1 MSFGNRADKC
11 KTIRNYSQAL
21 MFFTRYPKPRSAKWS
36 DNERPIYISD
46 GKPSTRMHQYRMTAG
61 PTDTTT
67 STPAYFDLVLHST
80 SVTRYMAPTE
90 DNKRV
95 VYLTYGGWTSTL
107 TRAFMWQ
114 HGWHYGQEFNT
125 TDGTRVAVPLNYCA
139 RSEHWIDNQW
149 LAKLT
154 FNEDDR
160 LIVPESDHMIVYKRK
175 SSTEDKAVR
184 ADMRR
189 KMDLMHDMLWFS
201 IESLLTDLKAAVDG
215 QSTSKWRFL
224 QDEFGP
230 FTTALD
236 RLSRENS
243 EQIINSESEF
253 LRADVDFTPDTI
265 EAMRALYMCAFR
277 HLYGKNLVDGTET
290 LPTQDA
296 VQRSVTTYL
305 MSMFRIKDG
314 KEFVPLPKFMLVED
328 YPARSHF
335 LRPR

>member
-1 MSFGNRADKC
+1 MFGNRADKC

-36 DNERPIYISD
+36 DNERPIYID
-46 GKPSTRMHQYRMTAG
+46 GGNPSTRMHQYRMAAG

-80 SVTRYMAPTE
+80 SVIRYMAPTE

-95 VYLTYGGWTSTL
+95 VYLTYGGWPSL
-107 TRAFMWQ
+107 QTRAFMLE
-114 HGWHYGQEFNT
+114 HGWYYAKSYTT
-125 TDGTRVAVPLNYCA
+125 TDNTRVAVPLNPQA
-139 RSEHWIDNQW
+139 KSAHWVAGQW
-149 LAKLT
+149 IAKLT

-160 LIVPESDHMIVYKRK
+160 LIVPESDHMTVYRRK
-175 SSTEDKAVR
+175 SSSDDRAVR

-201 IESLLTDLKAAVDG
+201 IEGMLEALADGIAKQSMSPYWLK
-215 QSTSKWRFL
+215 R
-224 QDEFGP
+224 EFGP
-230 FTTALD
+230 FTTAL
-236 RLSRENS
+236 RKLSRENS
-243 EQIINSESEF
+243 EQIINSEAEF
-253 LRADVDFTPDTI
+253 LYADVDFTPDTI

-296 VQRSVTTYL
+296 VQRSVTNYL
-305 MSMFRIKDG
+305 MSLFKIKDG
-314 KEFVPLPKFMLVED
+314 KEFVPLPKFMLESEF
-328 YPARSHF
+328 PRRHF
-335 LRPR
+335 TRPE

>member
-1 MSFGNRADKC
+1 MFGNRADKC

-21 MFFTRYPKPRSAKWS
+21 MFFTRYPKPRSSKWS
-36 DNERPIYISD
+36 DNERPIYID
-46 GKPSTRMHQYRMTAG
+46 GGKPSTRMYQYRMAAG
-61 PTDTTT
+61 PTDATT

-80 SVTRYMAPTE
+80 SVIRYMAPTE
-90 DNKRV
+90 DNKCV
-95 VYLTYGGWTSTL
+95 VYLTYGGWPSVQ

-139 RSEHWIDNQW
+139 KSERWIDNQW

-160 LIVPESDHMIVYKRK
+160 LIVPESDHMTVYMRK
-175 SSTEDKAVR
+175 SSSDDRAVR

-201 IESLLTDLKAAVDG
+201 IEGMLEALADGIAKQSMSPYWLK
-215 QSTSKWRFL
+215 R
-224 QDEFGP
+224 EFGP
-230 FTTALD
+230 FTSALD
-236 RLSRENS
+236 KLSRENS

-277 HLYGKNLVDGTET
+277 HLYGKNLADGTET

-296 VQRSVTTYL
+296 VQRSVTNYL

-314 KEFVPLPKFMLVED
+314 KEFVPLPKFMLESEF
-328 YPARSHF
+328 PRRHF
-335 LRPR
+335 TRPE

>member
-21 MFFTRYPKPRSAKWS
+21 MFFTRYPKPRSSKWS
-36 DNERPIYISD
+36 DNERPIYID
-46 GKPSTRMHQYRMTAG
+46 GGKPSTRMYQYRMAAG

-80 SVTRYMAPTE
+80 SVIRYMAPTE

-114 HGWHYGQEFNT
+114 HGWHCGQEFNT

-139 RSEHWIDNQW
+139 KSEHWW

-175 SSTEDKAVR
+175 SSTEDKSVR

-201 IESLLTDLKAAVDG
+201 IEGMLEALVDG
-215 QSTSKWRFL
+215 IAKQSMSPYWLKR
-224 QDEFGP
+224 EFGP

-236 RLSRENS
+236 KLSRENS
-243 EQIINSESEF
+243 EQIINSKSEF
-253 LRADVDFTPDTI
+253 LHADVDFTPDTI

-277 HLYGKNLVDGTET
+277 HLYGKNLADGTET

-296 VQRSVTTYL
+296 VKRSVTTYL

>member
-1 MSFGNRADKC
+1 MSFGNGADKC

-21 MFFTRYPKPRSAKWS
+21 MFFTRYPKPRSSKWS

-61 PTDTTT
+61 PIDTTT

-80 SVTRYMAPTE
+80 SVIRYMAPTE

-95 VYLTYGGWTSTL
+95 VCLTYGGWTSTL

-139 RSEHWIDNQW
+139 KSEHWIDNQW
-149 LAKLT
+149 IAKLT

-175 SSTEDKAVR
+175 SSTEDKSVR

-201 IESLLTDLKAAVDG
+201 IEGMLEALADGINKGSMSPYWLK
-215 QSTSKWRFL
+215 R
-224 QDEFGP
+224 EFGP

-236 RLSRENS
+236 KLSRENS
-243 EQIINSESEF
+243 EQIINSEAEF
-253 LRADVDFTPDTI
+253 LHADVDFTPDTI
-265 EAMRALYMCAFR
+265 EAMRALDMCAFR

-296 VQRSVTTYL
+296 VKRSVTTYL

-314 KEFVPLPKFMLVED
+314 KEFVPLPKFMLASEF
-328 YPARSHF
+328 PRRHF
-335 LRPR
+335 TRPE